1 MPVVKPDL
9 RSLVTADG
17 AMILDIAADEMT
29 TLNSTGGYV
38 WARLR
43 EGKTEEEIVTDLARD
58 TGHDTA
64 TVAID
69 VHDFIEHLTEKHLVA
84 R

>member
-1 MPVVKPDL
+1 MPVIKPDL

-29 TLNSTGGYV
+29 TLNATGGYV

-43 EGKTEEEIVTDLARD
+43 EGRTVEEIVADLARE
-58 TGHDTA
+58 TGQDA
-64 TVAID
+64 VVVADD
-69 VHDFIEHLTEKHLVA
+69 VQDFVEQLEEKHLVS